1 MSHDDTIFL
10 YPVSRTIH
18 TTMTIERTLE
28 EILAAEC
35 GGTPSDY
42 EIDESGLRSLDDAET
57 TDIDLNRDKLPAE
70 FDDLDLDDIEEIDE
84 SIV

>member
-1 MSHDDTIFL
+1 M
-10 YPVSRTIH
+10 
-18 TTMTIERTLE
+18 TTERTLE

-42 EIDESGLRSLDDAET
+42 EVDESKLRSLNDAET
-57 TDIDLNRDKLPAE
+57 TDIDLNRDELPAE
-70 FDDLDLDDIEEIDE
+70 FDNLNLDEIEEVGE

>member
-1 MSHDDTIFL
+1 M
-10 YPVSRTIH
+10 
-18 TTMTIERTLE
+18 TTERTLE
-28 EILAAEC
+28 EILATEC

-57 TDIDLNRDKLPAE
+57 TDIDLNRDELPAE
-70 FDDLDLDDIEEIDE
+70 FDDLDLDDIEVIDE

>member
-1 MSHDDTIFL
+1 
-10 YPVSRTIH
+10 
-18 TTMTIERTLE
+18 MTNERTLE

-42 EIDESGLRSLDDAET
+42 DVDESELRSLDAAET
-57 TDIDLNRDKLPAE
+57 TDIDLNRDELPAE
-70 FDDLDLDDIEEIDE
+70 FDELDLDGSEEIDE

>member
-1 MSHDDTIFL
+1 M
-10 YPVSRTIH
+10 
-18 TTMTIERTLE
+18 TTERTLE

-42 EIDESGLRSLDDAET
+42 EIDESRLRSLDDAET
-57 TDIDLNRDKLPAE
+57 TDIDLNRDELPAE
-70 FDDLDLDDIEEIDE
+70 FDGLNLDDIEEIDE